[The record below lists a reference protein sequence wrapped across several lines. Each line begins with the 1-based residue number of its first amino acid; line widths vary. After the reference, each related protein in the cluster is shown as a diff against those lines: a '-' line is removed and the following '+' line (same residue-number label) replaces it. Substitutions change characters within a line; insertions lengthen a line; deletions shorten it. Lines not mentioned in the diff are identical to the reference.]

1 MIIETAQG
9 NPARQSQEDA
19 MAQTF
24 KIFVRTADGEE
35 FMAFTWR
42 GNEADG
48 VARAKREG
56 AEFGYEIS
64 HAWGE
69 PS

>member
-1 MIIETAQG
+1 MT
-9 NPARQSQEDA
+9 
-19 MAQTF
+19 QTF